1 MCFGNYKGI
10 GGLSNGCYQ
19 GIGTEVCIGNDY
31 GVGSSGKSTY
41 VLGTSGRAPTVG
53 IGGSTTRY
61 AQVNGPGSKSVAKYI
76 LVGFREED
84 WRG

>member
-1 MCFGNYKGI
+1 MCFGDNKGI
-10 GGLSNGCYQ
+10 GRLSNGGYQ

-61 AQVNGPGSKSVAKYI
+61 TQVNGSGSKTVTKYI
-76 LVGFREED
+76 LVGFRKD
-84 WRG
+84 DG